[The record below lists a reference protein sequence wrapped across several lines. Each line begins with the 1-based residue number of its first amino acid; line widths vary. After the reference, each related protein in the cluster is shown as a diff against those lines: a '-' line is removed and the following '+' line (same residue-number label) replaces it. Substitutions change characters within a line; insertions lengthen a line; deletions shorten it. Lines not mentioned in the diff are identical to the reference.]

1 MLAELLKFESVGEGR
16 FKVEIWGDSIHN
28 YGVMHV
34 DRHDPVFGKSED
46 YRRVSARC
54 GAVASGRQRSKR
66 LC

>member
-34 DRHDPVFGKSED
+34 DDMSRFWKI
-46 YRRVSARC
+46 
-54 GAVASGRQRSKR
+54 
-66 LC
+66 